1 MSSILASRPEAY
13 VYAGARDP
21 PTATELEELAKT
33 YPGRIAIVKCV
44 SADAAGNADLAKL
57 IKEKHG
63 RVDTVIANAGAS
75 AILSLSMTK
84 SYISVTASKAV
95 ARISDTVL
103 KTTVSEFQEHLTV
116 CT

>member
-1 MSSILASRPEAY
+1 MGGIVASHPDAF

-21 PTATELEELAKT
+21 SSATELEELAKK

-44 SADAAGNADLAKL
+44 SADAAGNAELAKL

-75 AILSLSMTK
+75 DCLIL
-84 SYISVTASKAV
+84 AH
-95 ARISDTVL
+95 DN
-103 KTTVSEFQEHLTV
+103 E
-116 CT
+116 

>member
-1 MSSILASRPEAY
+1 MAWVRTVIPEPPHCLSQLSFISGFGLVSSILASRPEAF

-21 PTATELEELAKT
+21 PNATELEELAKT

-63 RVDTVIANAGAS
+63 RVDTIIANAGAS
-75 AILSLSMTK
+75 AILSLSTTK
-84 SYISVTASKAV
+84 S
-95 ARISDTVL
+95 
-103 KTTVSEFQEHLTV
+103 
-116 CT
+116 